1 MAINKSLN
9 IGVKRAHKQGDWVG
23 FDAVEVIQK
32 GTIKQSLEDSDAG
45 RIAKAII
52 ETTNNLLT
60 KDGAKI
66 NESIDNDTLNDQI
79 IKLIVWRDN
88 ETAKE
93 KTTRS
98 KPNMTN
104 RDKQL
109 ANEQSIMGAAL
120 TNIITAMQQELKLRD
135 MVESQIASAQTIDT
149 LDEWTKIKNAWRS
162 TDQKKKIAD
171 NIRRV
176 EAAIKSSEEAA
187 KLEAAKQAKLDEL
200 NKKLATSTDPAEKQA
215 IASQI
220 SALMGNV
227 STQTGLPKG
236 ALYIGIG
243 VAVVVGIW
251 ITLRA
256 IRK

>member
-9 IGVKRAHKQGDWVG
+9 LGLKRAHKQGDWVG
-23 FDAVEVIQK
+23 FDAVEVYPKNTDK
-32 GTIKQSLEDSDAG
+32 GLIERIDKLLLLE
-45 RIAKAII
+45 
-52 ETTNNLLT
+52 
-60 KDGAKI
+60 GAKI
-66 NESIDNDTLNDQI
+66 NESIDNDTMNDQI
-79 IKLIVWRDN
+79 NKLTIWRDS
-88 ETAKE
+88 EKAKFE
-93 KTTRS
+93 ATSRGKDAGRQS
-98 KPNMTN
+98 QK
-104 RDKQL
+104 DSYY
-109 ANEQSIMGAAL
+109 EQVAQYNAL
-120 TNIITAMQQELKLRD
+120 NFIVNAMKKELKLRD
-135 MVESQIASAQTIDT
+135 LVDSQIASAQTIDT
-149 LDEWTKIKNAWRS
+149 LDEWNKIKNAWRS
-162 TDQKKKIAD
+162 TEQKKNITD

-176 EAAIKSSEEAA
+176 EAAIKSSQEAA

-227 STQTGLPKG
+227 ATQTGLPKG

>member
-9 IGVKRAHKQGDWVG
+9 LGLKRAHKQGDWLG
-23 FDAVEVIQK
+23 FDAVEVYPKNTDK
-32 GTIKQSLEDSDAG
+32 GLIERIDKLLLLE
-45 RIAKAII
+45 
-52 ETTNNLLT
+52 
-60 KDGAKI
+60 GAKI
-66 NESIDNDTLNDQI
+66 NESIDNDTMNDQI
-79 IKLIVWRDN
+79 NKLTIWRDS
-88 ETAKE
+88 EKAKFE
-93 KTTRS
+93 ATSRGKDAGRQS
-98 KPNMTN
+98 QK
-104 RDKQL
+104 DSYY
-109 ANEQSIMGAAL
+109 EQVAQYNAL
-120 TNIITAMQQELKLRD
+120 NFIVNAMKKELKLRD
-135 MVESQIASAQTIDT
+135 LVDSQIASAQTIDT
-149 LDEWTKIKNAWRS
+149 LDEWNKIKNAWRS
-162 TDQKKKIAD
+162 TEQKKNITD

-176 EAAIKSSEEAA
+176 EAAIKSSQEAA

-227 STQTGLPKG
+227 ATQTGLPKG

-251 ITLRA
+251 ITFRA

>member
-9 IGVKRAHKQGDWVG
+9 LGLKRAHKQGDWLG
-23 FDAVEVIQK
+23 FDAVEVYPKNTDK
-32 GTIKQSLEDSDAG
+32 GLIERIDKLLLLE
-45 RIAKAII
+45 
-52 ETTNNLLT
+52 
-60 KDGAKI
+60 GAKI
-66 NESIDNDTLNDQI
+66 NESIDNDTMNDQI
-79 IKLIVWRDN
+79 NKLTIWRDS
-88 ETAKE
+88 EKAKFE
-93 KTTRS
+93 ATSRGKDAGRQS
-98 KPNMTN
+98 QK
-104 RDKQL
+104 DSY
-109 ANEQSIMGAAL
+109 NEQVAQYNAL
-120 TNIITAMQQELKLRD
+120 NFIVNAMKKELKLRD
-135 MVESQIASAQTIDT
+135 LVDSQIASAQTIDT
-149 LDEWTKIKNAWRS
+149 LDEWNKIKNAWRS
-162 TDQKKKIAD
+162 TEQKKNITD

-176 EAAIKSSEEAA
+176 EAAIKSSQEAA

-227 STQTGLPKG
+227 ATQTGLPKG

>member
-1 MAINKSLN
+1 MRQYAALDLIVTAMKKERQL
-9 IGVKRAHKQGDWVG
+9 R
-23 FDAVEVIQK
+23 DAV
-32 GTIKQSLEDSDAG
+32 DA
-45 RIAKAII
+45 
-52 ETTNNLLT
+52 
-60 KDGAKI
+60 
-66 NESIDNDTLNDQI
+66 
-79 IKLIVWRDN
+79 
-88 ETAKE
+88 
-93 KTTRS
+93 
-98 KPNMTN
+98 
-104 RDKQL
+104 
-109 ANEQSIMGAAL
+109 
-120 TNIITAMQQELKLRD
+120 
-135 MVESQIASAQTIDT
+135 QIASAQTLDT
-149 LDEWTKIKNAWRS
+149 LDEWNKIKNAWRS

-187 KLEAAKQAKLDEL
+187 KLEATKQAKLDEL

-227 STQTGLPKG
+227 ATQTGLPKG
-236 ALYIGIG
+236 SLYIGIG

>member
-1 MAINKSLN
+1 MGINKALN

-23 FDAVEVIQK
+23 FDAVQVYPKDTAKPLSERIDK
-32 GTIKQSLEDSDAG
+32 LLSL
-45 RIAKAII
+45 
-52 ETTNNLLT
+52 
-60 KDGAKI
+60 DGVKI
-66 NESIDNDTLNDQI
+66 NESIDNDTLDDQI
-79 IKLIVWRDN
+79 IKLTIWRDS
-88 ETAKE
+88 EKAKYE
-93 KTTRS
+93 ATSRGKDAGRKS
-98 KPNMTN
+98 QK
-104 RDKQL
+104 DSYY
-109 ANEQSIMGAAL
+109 EQVAQYNAL
-120 TNIITAMQQELKLRD
+120 NFIVNAMKKERKLRD
-135 MVESQIASAQTIDT
+135 EIDTQIASAQTIDT
-149 LDEWTKIKNAWRS
+149 LDEWNKIKNAWRS

-200 NKKLATSTDPAEKQA
+200 NKKMATSTDPAEKQA

-227 STQTGLPKG
+227 ATQTGLPKG

-243 VAVVVGIW
+243 IAVVVGIW

>member
-1 MAINKSLN
+1 MGINKALN

-23 FDAVEVIQK
+23 FDAVQVYPKTTNKEISEK
-32 GTIKQSLEDSDAG
+32 IDKLLSLE
-45 RIAKAII
+45 
-52 ETTNNLLT
+52 
-60 KDGAKI
+60 GAKI
-66 NESIDNDTLNDQI
+66 NESIDNDTMDDQI
-79 IKLIVWRDN
+79 NKLTIWRDSEKSKADATDKSKVENAVKRDNYNEQMRQYAALDLIV
-88 ETAKE
+88 
-93 KTTRS
+93 
-98 KPNMTN
+98 
-104 RDKQL
+104 
-109 ANEQSIMGAAL
+109 
-120 TNIITAMQQELKLRD
+120 TAMKKERQLRD
-135 MVESQIASAQTIDT
+135 AVDAQIASAQTIDT
-149 LDEWTKIKNAWRS
+149 LDEWNKIKNAWRS

-200 NKKLATSTDPAEKQA
+200 NKKMATSTDPAEKQA

-227 STQTGLPKG
+227 ATQTGLPKG
-236 ALYIGIG
+236 TLYIGIG
-243 VAVVVGIW
+243 IAVVVGIW